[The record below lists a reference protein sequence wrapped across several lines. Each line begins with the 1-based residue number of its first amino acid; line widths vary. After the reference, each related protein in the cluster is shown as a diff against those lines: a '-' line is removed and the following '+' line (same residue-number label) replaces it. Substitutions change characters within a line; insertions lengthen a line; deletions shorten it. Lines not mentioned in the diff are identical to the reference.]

1 MTVTPTSGPWA
12 CGVGLR
18 ARSSSIGWHP
28 RRVCGGLISV
38 VAVGRSR
45 SYSSSAGRPK
55 KCTLLIRPKASLLSR
70 APGAHVA
77 KFQQGEAM
85 ALPFTDASFDAA
97 VMALVLFFVPD
108 PAKGVAEMARVV
120 RPGGL
125 VAAYL
130 WDFAAG
136 GFPFHP
142 IQVEMRA
149 MGLTPLLPPSV
160 QASRMDVLLDLWA
173 GAGFKNVE
181 SRVITVTR
189 SFASFEEF
197 WTIST
202 NGTGMRPIIE
212 AMAPADTEL
221 LKSRVKV
228 RLPADAEGRITYQGT
243 ANAIK
248 GRVPA

>member
-1 MTVTPTSGPWA
+1 
-12 CGVGLR
+12 
-18 ARSSSIGWHP
+18 
-28 RRVCGGLISV
+28 
-38 VAVGRSR
+38 
-45 SYSSSAGRPK
+45 
-55 KCTLLIRPKASLLSR
+55 
-70 APGAHVA
+70 
-77 KFQQGEAM
+77 M

-248 GRVPA
+248 GRVRPEVRILSPSPAMTFTGTAGLVFVSAEAAAIVAVANVGAERPV